1 MLSNYI
7 LILVVAG
14 VATLLALIFMG
25 LSRFLGPYRPNKGKL
40 QPYESGMDPVGDASE
55 RYSISFYLI
64 AMAFIVFDLEVVF
77 VYPWAVRLLDFE
89 VGTLISMVVFIC
101 ELFIGLIYLIK
112 KGSLDWDR
120 QKKMLN

>member
-7 LILVVAG
+7 PILVVAG
-14 VATLLALIFMG
+14 VATLLALISLG
-25 LSRFLGPYRPNKGKL
+25 LSRVLVSYRLDKGKL
-40 QPYESGMDPVGDASE
+40 QHYECGMYPVGDASA

-89 VGTLISMVVFIC
+89 VDTLISMVAF
-101 ELFIGLIYLIK
+101 
-112 KGSLDWDR
+112 
-120 QKKMLN
+120 